1 MMEPAQPKGE
11 PSRSGADRRLHL
23 STLAGRVALVT
34 GSSSGIGAGVARAL
48 ADNGASVVVNSARS
62 VHVGEALA
70 KEIGGLYVQA
80 DVADDAAARHLVA
93 QSVLRYGRLDIVVN
107 SAGTTAIIPHG
118 DLEAAD
124 DQIWQRIL
132 GVNVRGPFHVVRAA
146 VGHLRATG
154 DGVIV
159 NISSRAGSRP
169 TGSSIPYAVS
179 KAALNHLT
187 VLLAKV
193 LGPEIRVNAVAP
205 GLIETPWSSGAQF
218 EDLRR
223 QVLDTSPLARLGQPD
238 DVADAVLGLI
248 ASRYATGQVL
258 VVDGGMFMQ

>member
-1 MMEPAQPKGE
+1 M
-11 PSRSGADRRLHL
+11 
-23 STLAGRVALVT
+23 
-34 GSSSGIGAGVARAL
+34 
-48 ADNGASVVVNSARS
+48 
-62 VHVGEALA
+62 
-70 KEIGGLYVQA
+70 
-80 DVADDAAARHLVA
+80 
-93 QSVLRYGRLDIVVN
+93 
-107 SAGTTAIIPHG
+107 
-118 DLEAAD
+118 
-124 DQIWQRIL
+124 
-132 GVNVRGPFHVVRAA
+132 
-146 VGHLRATG
+146 
-154 DGVIV
+154 
-159 NISSRAGSRP
+159 
-169 TGSSIPYAVS
+169 S